1 MKKITLIFTTFVL
14 LAACSQSDN
23 PNKISSSKVNRKV
36 ATQQQIQKPQSTTI
50 PSMQKGQS
58 SSSAQ
63 AAISD
68 RMLLVEE
75 INHLHFVFEPL
86 DITFLYPRTWEQIE
100 EQNITIFTNRDGLDV
115 VFLKESISDFELENY
130 VREITSSPEY
140 KEDSRKLLTRPDGYY
155 IKGQER
161 GAGKKMLDHY
171 IRAVPNKGILHL
183 EFSYE
188 SNQKLEM
195 DDISKQM
202 IRSIVYNWSVIN
214 AQIAAMSNKTPDPA
228 SIPSGFK
235 AEAAQES
242 DSQQKTEPA
251 TNEKYSLENFSDS
264 SGKYGFTWSN
274 PLPRGQGLEGLCT
287 IPDPIGVVPNDLY
300 QKTDVTSTAGDR
312 TFGPYTKK
320 IVANGI
326 TLGSRDAPD
335 WFLYAIA
342 DIIQEIFPKD
352 ISNPELQQQVIRD
365 MYRYRALIPTVED
378 QDFLKNP
385 TSAMEKLNDAA
396 NEYNSIC
403 DSIWYIPDESPEIQ
417 IMEVL
422 EHVLHFIT
430 DIGLHSAMPNDWGI
444 TRNSRVTLAMI
455 EAIEKG
461 IYNVK
466 DTAQIIDST
475 RSRIEIQEYAY
486 WLISTAWNQQATYG
500 EVPNEEWGVINIFDL
515 QAKNPLGYELYMD
528 TIPQIMSPPSD
539 VTIQKVL
546 SK

>member
-1 MKKITLIFTTFVL
+1 MNKIILFFTAFILIT
-14 LAACSQSDN
+14 ACSQSDSG
-23 PNKISSSKVNRKV
+23 NKISSSKVNRK
-36 ATQQQIQKPQSTTI
+36 ATTQQQMQKSQSTATT
-50 PSMQKGQS
+50 PMQKGQS

-63 AAISD
+63 TAISD

-75 INHLHFVFEPL
+75 VNHLHFVFEPL

-100 EQNITIFTNRDGLDV
+100 EKSITIFTNREGLDV
-115 VFLKESISDFELENY
+115 VFLKDPIPDFELENY
-130 VREITSSPEY
+130 VREITSRSEY
-140 KEDSRKLLTRPDGYY
+140 KEESRKLLARPDGYY

-161 GAGKKMLDHY
+161 DGGKRMIDHY

-188 SNQKLEM
+188 SNQTLAM

-202 IRSIVYNWSVIN
+202 IRSIVYNWSVIS

-228 SIPSGFK
+228 SIPAGIK
-235 AEAAQES
+235 ASTPQES
-242 DSQQKTEPA
+242 DSKQQTEPA
-251 TNEKYSLENFSDS
+251 SNEKYSLENLPDV

-274 PLPRGQGLEGLCT
+274 PLPRGQGLEGLCI
-287 IPDPIGVVPNDLY
+287 IPDPIGAVPNDLY
-300 QKTDVTSTAGDR
+300 QKTDVTATAGDP

-335 WFLYAIA
+335 WFLYAVA

-352 ISNPELQQQVIRD
+352 VSNPALQQQVMRD
-365 MYRYRALIPTVED
+365 MYRYRALIPTVGD
-378 QDFLKNP
+378 QGFLKNP

-403 DSIWYIPDESPEIQ
+403 DAIWYLPDESAETQ

-430 DIGLHSAMPNDWGI
+430 DIGLHSAMPDDWSI

-466 DTAQIIDST
+466 DTAQIIDPT

-539 VTIQKVL
+539 EVIQKVL
-546 SK
+546 AN

>member
-1 MKKITLIFTTFVL
+1 ML
-14 LAACSQSDN
+14 LAACSQSDS
-23 PNKISSSKVNRKV
+23 PNKISSSKVNRK
-36 ATQQQIQKPQSTTI
+36 AITQQQMQKPQSSATASI
-50 PSMQKGQS
+50 QNEKPVS
-58 SSSAQ
+58 SVQ

-75 INHLHFVFEPL
+75 VNHLHFVFEPL
-86 DITFLYPRTWEQIE
+86 DITFLYPRAWEQIE
-100 EQNITIFTNRDGLDV
+100 EQNITIFTNREGLDV
-115 VFLKESISDFELENY
+115 VFLKDPIPDFELENY

-140 KEDSRKLLTRPDGYY
+140 KEETRKLLARPDGYY

-161 GAGKKMLDHY
+161 GGGNRMIDHY

-183 EFSYE
+183 EFSYVP
-188 SNQKLEM
+188 NQKLAM

-202 IRSIVYNWSVIN
+202 IRSIVYNWSVIS
-214 AQIAAMSNKTPDPA
+214 AQIAAMSNKIPDPA
-228 SIPSGFK
+228 SIPAGIK
-235 AEAAQES
+235 VETPQGS
-242 DSQQKTEPA
+242 DSKQQTESA
-251 TNEKYSLENFSDS
+251 SNEKYSLENLPDA
-264 SGKYGFTWSN
+264 SGRYGFTWSN
-274 PLPRGQGLEGLCT
+274 PLPRGQGLEGLCV
-287 IPDPIGVVPNDLY
+287 IPDPIGAVPDDLY
-300 QKTDVTSTAGDR
+300 QKTDITATEGDR

-335 WFLYAIA
+335 WFLYAVA

-352 ISNPELQQQVIRD
+352 VSNPTLQQQVIRD
-365 MYRYRALIPTVED
+365 MYRYRVLIPTVGD
-378 QDFLKNP
+378 QGFLKNP
-385 TSAMEKLNDAA
+385 TPAMEKLNDAA

-403 DSIWYIPDESPEIQ
+403 DAIWYIPDESPEMQ

-422 EHVLHFIT
+422 EHLLHFIT
-430 DIGLHSAMPNDWGI
+430 DIGLHSAMPNDWSI

-466 DTAQIIDST
+466 DTAQIIDPT

-539 VTIQKVL
+539 EAIQKII
-546 SK
+546 SN

>member
-1 MKKITLIFTTFVL
+1 ML
-14 LAACSQSDN
+14 LTACSQSDS
-23 PNKISSSKVNRKV
+23 PNKISSSKVNRQ
-36 ATQQQIQKPQSTTI
+36 AITQQQMQKPQSTATASKQNEQ
-50 PSMQKGQS
+50 PAS
-58 SSSAQ
+58 SSQ
-63 AAISD
+63 AAIND

-75 INHLHFVFEPL
+75 VNHLHFVFEPL

-100 EQNITIFTNRDGLDV
+100 EQNITIFTNREGLDV
-115 VFLKESISDFELENY
+115 VFLKDPIPDFELENY

-140 KEDSRKLLTRPDGYY
+140 KEESRKLLTRPDGYY

-161 GAGKKMLDHY
+161 GGGNRMLDHY

-188 SNQKLEM
+188 PNQKLAM

-202 IRSIVYNWSVIN
+202 IRSIVYNWSVIS

-228 SIPSGFK
+228 SIPAGIK
-235 AEAAQES
+235 VEAPQES
-242 DSQQKTEPA
+242 DFKQQTESA
-251 TNEKYSLENFSDS
+251 SNEKNSLENLPDA

-274 PLPRGQGLEGLCT
+274 PLPRGQGLEGLCI

-300 QKTDVTSTAGDR
+300 QKTDITATAGDR

-335 WFLYAIA
+335 WFLYAVA

-352 ISNPELQQQVIRD
+352 VSNPTLQQQVIRD
-365 MYRYRALIPTVED
+365 MYRYRVLIPTVGD
-378 QDFLKNP
+378 QGFLKNP

-403 DSIWYIPDESPEIQ
+403 DAIWYIPDESNETQ

-455 EAIEKG
+455 EAIDKG

-466 DTAQIIDST
+466 DTAQIIDPT

-486 WLISTAWNQQATYG
+486 WLISTAWNHQATYG

-539 VTIQKVL
+539 EAIQKII
-546 SK
+546 SN

>member
-1 MKKITLIFTTFVL
+1 MKKIILIFTTFVL
-14 LAACSQSDN
+14 LVACSQSDN
-23 PNKISSSKVNRKV
+23 PNKISSSKVNRKA
-36 ATQQQIQKPQSTTI
+36 ATQQQMQKPQSTATASI
-50 PSMQKGQS
+50 QKEQS
-58 SSSAQ
+58 SSSTQ
-63 AAISD
+63 AAIND

-100 EQNITIFTNRDGLDV
+100 EQNITIFTNREGLDV
-115 VFLKESISDFELENY
+115 VLLKDPIPYFELENY
-130 VREITSSPEY
+130 VREITSNPEY
-140 KEDSRKLLTRPDGYY
+140 KEDSRKLLARPDGYY

-161 GAGKKMLDHY
+161 GAGKRMLDHY

-202 IRSIVYNWSVIN
+202 IRSIVYNWSVIS

-228 SIPSGFK
+228 SISSGIK
-235 AEAAQES
+235 VEAPQES

-251 TNEKYSLENFSDS
+251 SNEKYSLENFPDA

-274 PLPRGQGLEGLCT
+274 PLPRGQGLEGLCI

-352 ISNPELQQQVIRD
+352 VSNPALQQQVIRD
-365 MYRYRALIPTVED
+365 MYRYRALIPTVGD
-378 QDFLKNP
+378 QEFLKNP
-385 TSAMEKLNDAA
+385 TSAMERLNDAA

-403 DSIWYIPDESPEIQ
+403 DAIWYTPDSPQTQ

-430 DIGLHSAMPNDWGI
+430 DIGLHSAMPNDWSI

-466 DTAQIIDST
+466 DTAQIIDPT

-539 VTIQKVL
+539 EIIQKVL
-546 SK
+546 GY

>member
-1 MKKITLIFTTFVL
+1 MKKIILIFTTFVL
-14 LAACSQSDN
+14 LVACSQSDN
-23 PNKISSSKVNRKV
+23 PNKISSSKVNRKA
-36 ATQQQIQKPQSTTI
+36 ATQQQMQKPQSTATASI
-50 PSMQKGQS
+50 QKEQS
-58 SSSAQ
+58 SSSEQ
-63 AAISD
+63 AAIND

-100 EQNITIFTNRDGLDV
+100 EQNITIFTNREGLDV
-115 VFLKESISDFELENY
+115 VFLKDPIPYFELENY
-130 VREITSSPEY
+130 VREITSNPEY
-140 KEDSRKLLTRPDGYY
+140 KEDSRKLLARPDGYY

-161 GAGKKMLDHY
+161 GAGKRMLDHY

-202 IRSIVYNWSVIN
+202 IRSIVYNWSVIS

-228 SIPSGFK
+228 SISSGIK
-235 AEAAQES
+235 VEAPQES

-251 TNEKYSLENFSDS
+251 SNEKYSLENFPDA

-274 PLPRGQGLEGLCT
+274 PLPRGQGLEGLCI

-352 ISNPELQQQVIRD
+352 VSNPALQQQVIRD
-365 MYRYRALIPTVED
+365 MYRYRALIPTVGD
-378 QDFLKNP
+378 QEFLKNP
-385 TSAMEKLNDAA
+385 TSAMERLNDAA

-403 DSIWYIPDESPEIQ
+403 DAIWYTPDSPQTQ

-430 DIGLHSAMPNDWGI
+430 DIGLHSAMPNDWSI

-466 DTAQIIDST
+466 DTAQIIDPT

-539 VTIQKVL
+539 EIIQKVL
-546 SK
+546 GY